1 MLCLAVMLSVMVVG
15 AGAAFS
21 DQDKIENTEAV
32 DACSTLNIIKGYE
45 DGAFHPERNI
55 KRAEVSKMICV
66 ALNGGKDPNVSTNA
80 KPTFTDVRG
89 TIYEWAEGYIESC
102 VAQGIVDGVGGTR
115 FAPAGNVTAAQL
127 AKMLL
132 VGLGYNAKT
141 ENFVGNTWETNVN
154 YRASQK
160 GLYNGLEKMDTS
172 APVTRDQAAQMVWNA
187 MQAYEVEYKDGVV
200 QDKVVGQT
208 DDKITLLR
216 DRYNAL
222 ISVGTLTKINKTD
235 LGITMSA
242 ADELASDSP
251 NVVSF
256 SKLDKDYSSLL
267 GQKVKVVYNRNHS
280 DQVLGVFATGEN
292 DVYTVVANGT
302 EKDDNKVKFDGKSYS
317 VETNNKG
324 EITTYVDGVLSNGT
338 TLNELDNNTFNPNVY
353 TFVDSNGNGKLDALI
368 VKTYNVAKVTYA
380 GSDKVI
386 AAGKTYKT
394 ADENVAEGLKKD
406 DWVVITRNLFQ
417 DKFDVVKADVQKDT
431 LAALRNNKESNSFFD
446 NGTISGS
453 KVKYDQYQIGETWYN
468 SAAAVQG
475 DRTKADLNTVK
486 AGDKVEYVA
495 VNGIAFYMKKASGT
509 DTGRVDNVALVMAM
523 DTSTIEDRVKLAFFD
538 GSTKTVT
545 VDSDSDISFSALKK
559 GDVYEYSVSG
569 SEYSFEKLVDGTAN
583 DKYENYYGDL
593 TYRGDKALTDSV
605 KNGLIDD
612 KFDGLK
618 IDDNAQ
624 VLLYDAKSMKVADL
638 TGKQFNALDLNNI
651 DGNNGTVVT
660 DSIVY
665 GFSGDMNGLDR
676 IGALAVQVNANLDK
690 VSAKTWNHYGF
701 ITEDAW
707 WITRNKTLAF
717 KMWTGSEYITVQEDH
732 STLNDRQA
740 RTVIGYDT
748 LTEISAPRD
757 EATHVIDGVDAL
769 DTKNGAALTAITYV
783 SDNKKTITTIGEGDL
798 DISGA
803 TVLYVNSDAKT
814 GTKDGSISVADK
826 DKSGKYLAN
835 VLVAG
840 ISKDEPDLV
849 VVEQTR
855 WFKSDAHKDDLI
867 QANNLIYGADEN
879 ADNQGGDVADELKDI
894 IRVSGVTKNAN
905 GDLIFNTTIT
915 APEWA
920 AANATYT
927 LTYNVKGDGEL
938 VGTYTEASVS
948 AGGDKIVN
956 NTINVNAY
964 ESVEVEVTKLVASA
978 VNVRFFDGATELTD
992 KQVTVFNKVL
1002 GTGSGE
1008 QLDVK
1013 ADWLAGHVNA
1023 KADYTITGATGTTL
1037 SGTVTALTN
1046 ASGVASKQ
1054 DIGGADTKA
1063 LGTGYVDVK
1072 FTKVVSDGVKYGF
1085 TVNADANSKSLSEY
1099 GITTAD
1105 KDSSLTFA
1113 WSKASASAT
1122 GIVTLTATINE
1133 INAGSK
1139 YLVTV
1144 ALPDGDK
1151 SVTVDTQAQATTI
1164 ATFQPKQSIDLTK
1177 AMVTVK
1183 EIPSVQITKAEVMA
1197 QDSSAKTATI
1207 KLTFNQKLDTS
1218 VVLDTTKFTFA
1229 GTTTPTFDD
1238 AIYDVDGMS
1247 VVLTT
1252 KTGAL
1257 ANDTTLTVSDL
1268 KGASGQTV
1276 NSKAANKVTFK
1287 VADDG
1292 SIVVNEIKASA

>member
-1 MLCLAVMLSVMVVG
+1 MLSVMVVG

-32 DACSTLNIIKGYE
+32 DACSALNIINGYE

-55 KRAEVSKMICV
+55 KRAEVTKMICV
-66 ALNGGKDPNVSTNA
+66 ALNGGEEPNTSTNA

-89 TIYEWAEGYIESC
+89 TIYAWAEGYIESC
-102 VAQGIVDGVGGTR
+102 YAQGIVDGVNGNR
-115 FAPAGNVTAAQL
+115 FAPASNVTAAQL

-132 VGLGYNAKT
+132 VSLGYNAKT
-141 ENFVGNTWETNVN
+141 EQFTGNAWETNVN
-154 YRASQK
+154 VRAAQK
-160 GLYNGLEKMDTS
+160 HLYDGLEKMDTS

-200 QDKVVGQT
+200 QDKVVGST
-208 DDKITLLR
+208 NDKITLLR

-256 SKLDKDYSSLL
+256 SKLDKDYSGLM

-338 TLNELDNNTFNPNVY
+338 TLDELDNNTFNPNVY

-509 DTGRVDNVALVMAM
+509 DTGRVDNVALVMAK

-559 GDVYEYSVSG
+559 GVVYEYSVSN

-593 TYRGDKALTDSV
+593 TYRGDETLTTSV
-605 KNGLIDD
+605 KDGLIND

-624 VLLYDAKSMKVADL
+624 VLLYNSTSGEIADL
-638 TGKQFNALDLNNI
+638 TGKQFNALDLNSI
-651 DGNNGTVVT
+651 DGENGTVVAN
-660 DSIVY
+660 SIVY

-707 WITRNKTLAF
+707 WITKNKTLAF

-769 DTKNGAALTAITYV
+769 NAKNGATLTAITYV
-783 SDNKKTITTIGEGDL
+783 SNDKKTITTIGKGDL

-814 GTKDGSISVADK
+814 GTKDGSINLADK
-826 DKSGKYLAN
+826 DENDDYLAN

-855 WFKSDAHKDDLI
+855 WFKSDAHKDDLF
-867 QANNLIYGADEN
+867 QADNLIYGANEN
-879 ADNQGGDVADELKDI
+879 AGNQGGSEEVGDAKVAISNIK
-894 IRVSGVTKNAN
+894 VSRN
-905 GDLIFNTTIT
+905 G
-915 APEWA
+915 
-920 AANATYT
+920 T
-927 LTYNVKGDGEL
+927 LTATVDLTRAEWMAKDAQATVKYEVYVDGAYD
-938 VGTYTEASVS
+938 GTDTVVVDANKSNARLQKDGYFDVS
-948 AGGDKIVN
+948 PSSIEIKVI
-956 NTINVNAY
+956 
-964 ESVEVEVTKLVASA
+964 EVTPAA
-978 VNVRFFDGATELTD
+978 VNVKYVDD
-992 KQVTVFNKVL
+992 KGNDVTSKL
-1002 GTGSGE
+1002 
-1008 QLDVK
+1008 VK
-1013 ADWLAGHVNA
+1013 DS
-1023 KADYTITGATGTTL
+1023 YTKTLATGNTSAQIKFKVNTTDSTTALKYTL
-1037 SGTVTALTN
+1037 SGTTSDVATATNLTAGSSEQTIPTAATTATGTCAVVVTITGWESLTETYGVTYGDSVDSGIALSKLNVTNGDAADDNKTIKIGAGKTTGIAKGEQVKISVTLSAAPTNLYGYKVAVNVNGEAKTFTLTN
-1046 ASGVASKQ
+1046 NTAAGFYTTVANNVAINKASIVSVTGIEKVGVV
-1054 DIGGADTKA
+1054 ADENNKVAVQLAGNTYRIPFNMELDMDKIKA
-1063 LGTGYVDVK
+1063 TDV
-1072 FTKVVSDGVKYGF
+1072 TND
-1085 TVNADANSKSLSEY
+1085 NADAATCEAVSFEDGYLVVTFNKTVDNTKAIKIAANKAVSKDDA
-1099 GITTAD
+1099 GNKDAD
-1105 KDSSLTFA
+1105 
-1113 WSKASASAT
+1113 
-1122 GIVTLTATINE
+1122 GVTLT
-1133 INAGSK
+1133 
-1139 YLVTV
+1139 L
-1144 ALPDGDK
+1144 
-1151 SVTVDTQAQATTI
+1151 
-1164 ATFQPKQSIDLTK
+1164 
-1177 AMVTVK
+1177 
-1183 EIPSVQITKAEVMA
+1183 
-1197 QDSSAKTATI
+1197 SS
-1207 KLTFNQKLDTS
+1207 
-1218 VVLDTTKFTFA
+1218 
-1229 GTTTPTFDD
+1229 GEW
-1238 AIYDVDGMS
+1238 
-1247 VVLTT
+1247 
-1252 KTGAL
+1252 
-1257 ANDTTLTVSDL
+1257 TLS
-1268 KGASGQTV
+1268 
-1276 NSKAANKVTFK
+1276 
-1287 VADDG
+1287 
-1292 SIVVNEIKASA
+1292 

>member
-32 DACSTLNIIKGYE
+32 DACSVLNIIKGYE

-115 FAPAGNVTAAQL
+115 FSPAGNVTAAQL

-256 SKLDKDYSSLL
+256 SKLDKDYSGLM

-338 TLNELDNNTFNPNVY
+338 TLDELDNNTFNPNVY

-509 DTGRVDNVALVMAM
+509 DTGRVDNVALVMAK

-545 VDSDSDISFSALKK
+545 VDSDSDISFSALKM
-559 GDVYEYSVSG
+559 GVVYEYSVSD

-593 TYRGDKALTDSV
+593 TYRGDETLTTSV
-605 KNGLIDD
+605 KKGLIDD

-651 DGNNGTVVT
+651 DGNNGTVVA

-676 IGALAVQVNANLDK
+676 IGALAVQVNADLDK

-717 KMWTGSEYITVQEDH
+717 KMWTGSEYITVREDH
-732 STLNDRQA
+732 NTLNDRQA
-740 RTVIGYDT
+740 RTVIGYDS

-769 DTKNGAALTAITYV
+769 NAENGAALTAITYV
-783 SDNKKTITTIGEGDL
+783 STDKKTITTIGKGDL

-814 GTKDGSISVADK
+814 GTKDGSINLADK
-826 DKSGKYLAN
+826 DENNDYLAN

-867 QANNLIYGADEN
+867 QANNLIYGANEN
-879 ADNQGGDVADELKDI
+879 AGNQGGSEEVGDAKVAISNIKVSRNGTLTANVDLTRAEWMAKDAQATVKYEVYVDGAYDGTGEVVIDANKSTARLEENGYFDVAPSSIEIKVI
-894 IRVSGVTKNAN
+894 
-905 GDLIFNTTIT
+905 
-915 APEWA
+915 
-920 AANATYT
+920 
-927 LTYNVKGDGEL
+927 
-938 VGTYTEASVS
+938 
-948 AGGDKIVN
+948 
-956 NTINVNAY
+956 
-964 ESVEVEVTKLVASA
+964 EVTPAA
-978 VNVRFFDGATELTD
+978 VNVKYVDDKGNDVTSKLVKDSYTKTLATGSTGAQKIKFNVNTTDTSTMLKYTLSGTANDVATATNLTA
-992 KQVTVFNKVL
+992 
-1002 GTGSGE
+1002 GSGE
-1008 QLDVK
+1008 QTIP
-1013 ADWLAGHVNA
+1013 GSTTTA
-1023 KADYTITGATGTTL
+1023 KGTCAVVVTITGWENLTETYGVTYGDSVNTGIALSKLNVANGDTSDDNKTITITAGKNTGIAKNEQVKISVKLSAAPTNLFGYKVAVNVNGEAKTFTL
-1037 SGTVTALTN
+1037 TNDTAAEFYTTVTNNVTINKASIVSVTGIEKVGVVADESDKVAVQVAGYTYRIPFNMELDMDKIATTDVTN
-1046 ASGVASKQ
+1046 DNDSAATCKAVSFEKGYLVVTFDKTV
-1054 DIGGADTKA
+1054 DDTK
-1063 LGTGYVDVK
+1063 
-1072 FTKVVSDGVKYGF
+1072 
-1085 TVNADANSKSLSEY
+1085 
-1099 GITTAD
+1099 
-1105 KDSSLTFA
+1105 
-1113 WSKASASAT
+1113 
-1122 GIVTLTATINE
+1122 
-1133 INAGSK
+1133 
-1139 YLVTV
+1139 
-1144 ALPDGDK
+1144 
-1151 SVTVDTQAQATTI
+1151 
-1164 ATFQPKQSIDLTK
+1164 
-1177 AMVTVK
+1177 
-1183 EIPSVQITKAEVMA
+1183 
-1197 QDSSAKTATI
+1197 TI
-1207 KLTFNQKLDTS
+1207 K
-1218 VVLDTTKFTFA
+1218 
-1229 GTTTPTFDD
+1229 
-1238 AIYDVDGMS
+1238 I
-1247 VVLTT
+1247 
-1252 KTGAL
+1252 
-1257 ANDTTLTVSDL
+1257 
-1268 KGASGQTV
+1268 
-1276 NSKAANKVTFK
+1276 AANKAVSK
-1287 VADDG
+1287 DN
-1292 SIVVNEIKASA
+1292 VNNKNATPITLTLNSGKWTLS